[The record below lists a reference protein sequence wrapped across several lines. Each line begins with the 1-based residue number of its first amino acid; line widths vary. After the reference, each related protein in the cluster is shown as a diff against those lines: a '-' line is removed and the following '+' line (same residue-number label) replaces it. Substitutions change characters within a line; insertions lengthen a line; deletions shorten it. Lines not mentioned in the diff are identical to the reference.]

1 MNKQNV
7 SVLDPESSR
16 SVVSSLNSKIIFH
29 LPTKFD
35 YFQENDLKYFRK
47 LERAKNKQTNS
58 GLRYIYI

>member
-7 SVLDPESSR
+7 SVLDPESSK

-29 LPTKFD
+29 LSTKFD